1 MKKSVKTIGG
11 LEHHFTPKEN
21 LLQIDA
27 QMILTMG
34 Q

>member
-1 MKKSVKTIGG
+1 MKKSVKTIDR

-21 LLQIDA
+21 LLQTDA

-34 Q
+34 E